1 MGRTARFEQIYVA
14 SLEAEPVENETLTGV
29 NSILTR
35 EIEANEIKLV
45 DVEGIKGR
53 IAFSNNLPTKQ
64 VSLGN
69 KLFIDKNDEIVFDL
83 KAAGSADR
91 MFINNQLSIGTTNPV
106 NAFQVDSG
114 GQTKVN
120 IDISGKDLMTINGNL
135 VATNVIVSDQL
146 SFSSNLV
153 IDGVASNIVSI
164 NGSMKTSNLSVGS
177 NVIITEIGLGGGGS
191 DIHPNNVAVFT
202 GNVTVD
208 GGMYIYGNTV
218 IQGNLFIKE
227 QATYERVVNLIVAD
241 TTIVF
246 GQGNDGTMEPMLIY
260 THDEDDS
267 NIGFGFKN
275 DERAVPGFEMAL
287 FRTTGGP
294 LDSTFSVD
302 DTISTNLHVFGDIY
316 TSNAVGVANIFPTHD
331 LCVGSNLFV
340 EDTGSN
346 VLEVFGNTFT
356 ENIKIG
362 SNVTVGNDIVVIDPT
377 NKDVA
382 IISGNVKVDG
392 LRTTGT
398 KTSGI
403 SNVVPT
409 DTLSI
414 GSRVYVNLTASNT
427 LTIFGNTMTTN
438 LITQSISSSSNITV
452 HADRYGGDSPVNPLI
467 LKSGPSS
474 SNVSSI
480 EIYGASTSN
489 TYQNIRFKTRNDEKM
504 RITSNGQVGINTTN
518 PTQKLTV
525 NGNAFVMGSNVMMF
539 GNLWGTTSNTSMQMF
554 SSPNIGENEIQ
565 NIVETGKG
573 LNFYASTT
581 PTMGVP
587 KLTVLESSNVGINT
601 QNPLSTLHVNGL
613 TSFINNPV
621 TKINGYNHLGIPLVV
636 SNNQPITGTT
646 DLASV
651 LHLAREGSGSE
662 HAARAQFQL
671 GKHENAAGT
680 SKSRLDIVMG
690 DADYAVDTSI
700 MTILSSGKVGIGV
713 TQPAAHFEVD
723 CVGIADPI
731 ENGILVHNTTS
742 GDAIMAAQT
751 NLDDGNAFTS
761 YIQTD
766 GVVLSG
772 WSTGVTG
779 DDGDYRITNHH
790 ERLIRDVPVG
800 IYISGSTGDVGIGT
814 DAPRGALEVSGNLVI
829 GNELS
834 FGGVP
839 GQLFGNTRIIERRY
853 TADQPRSEL
862 LLFKGNDGDGGDTAP
877 DRIRHIAAEHVFQTY
892 NSSEKDFYD
901 GGGILAAAD
910 TKGNFPLCITA
921 QQDPGIVVIGGNGDT
936 AANRGQGTKLVV
948 NGDIEFDSGGSF
960 KLTGLEFSTSDL
972 GYNIIRNTK
981 DGAARRALTF
991 AHERTSIFDDEFARF
1006 DEDGR
1011 FGLGITSPTSNIHV
1025 YDTTPGD
1032 HDIMK
1037 LQSTGDDK
1045 NTNIVLYTNNDE
1057 GGIITGFSN
1066 VDNATTGLALS
1077 VANVQTGGVTTCLN
1091 IVNTS
1096 NVGVGTPTPARQFH
1110 VVDHRNPLLGQT
1122 GTMRVESISSNASIE
1137 FTTSG
1142 GSSNIYA
1149 DTTGNVYIQPA
1160 TSHTT
1165 VDSNLHVTGD
1175 LSVGGNID
1183 FSQIA
1188 VNLPGGREA
1197 VTAIEVAGG
1206 SVIGSGPNETQRKTY
1221 SHTFSVSS
1229 GSPKDV
1235 QLMFGAGAF
1244 YAKITTMLRRT
1255 DAAALGDPVG
1265 GTVDDISTMVLDLI
1279 GGTSPDQ
1286 SSGESPTPSS
1296 NVTIGNLTLFG
1307 GNDNAFPWSPVIGTG
1322 KVGVTMTPYNVNN
1335 NRAYSYDYYVELT
1348 TACGGKLEKITTNHF
1363 DVNGLDNGNGG
1374 QTEITTFDY

>member
-35 EIEANEIKLV
+35 EIEANEVKLV
-45 DVEGIKGR
+45 DVDGIKGR
-53 IAFSNNLPTKQ
+53 LALANNTPTKQ
-64 VSLGN
+64 FSLGN
-69 KLFIDKNDEIVFDL
+69 KLFMDKDSDFVFDL
-83 KAAGSADR
+83 KAAGRSDR
-91 MFINNQLSIGTTNPV
+91 MFVNNQLSIGTTNPT
-106 NAFQVDSG
+106 NAFQIDSG
-114 GQTKVN
+114 GKTKVN
-120 IDISGKDLMTINGNL
+120 VDITGRDLMSINGNL
-135 VATNVIVSDQL
+135 VATNVIVTDQL

-153 IDGVASNIVSI
+153 IDGVASNIVTI

-177 NVIITEIGLGGGGS
+177 NVIITEIGRGGGGS
-191 DIHPNNVAVFT
+191 DKYPNNVAVFN
-202 GNVTVD
+202 GNVTID
-208 GGMYIYGNTV
+208 GGMYVYGNT
-218 IQGNLFIKE
+218 IMHGNLFVEE
-227 QATYERVVNLIVAD
+227 QITYERVINLVVAD

-246 GQGNDGTMEPMLIY
+246 GQGNDGTMEPMLLY

-275 DERAVPGFEMAL
+275 DGRAIPGFEMAL

-294 LDSTFSVD
+294 LDSSFSID

-316 TSNAVGVANIFPTHD
+316 TSNAVGVANILPTHD

-414 GSRVYVNLTASNT
+414 GTRVYVNLTAANT
-427 LTIFGNTMTTN
+427 LTIFGNTATTN
-438 LITQSISSSSNITV
+438 LITQSISSTSSIIV
-452 HADRYGGDSPVNPLI
+452 HSDRYGGDSLVNPLI
-467 LKSGPSS
+467 LQSGPTS

-489 TYQNIRFKTRNDEKM
+489 THQNIRFKTRNDEKM
-504 RITSNGQVGINTTN
+504 RITSNGQIGINTTN

-525 NGNAFVMGSNVMMF
+525 SGNAFVMGSNVMMF
-539 GNLWGTTSNTSMQMF
+539 GNLWGTSSNTSMQMF
-554 SSPNIGENEIQ
+554 SSPNIGENKVQ

-581 PTMGVP
+581 PIMGAP

-601 QNPLSTLHVNGL
+601 KNPESTLHVNGL
-613 TSFINNPV
+613 TTFINNPV

-646 DLASV
+646 DLAAV
-651 LHLAREGSGSE
+651 LHLAREGSGTE
-662 HAARAQFQL
+662 HASKAAFHL
-671 GKHENAAGT
+671 GKHENSAGT
-680 SKSRLDIVMG
+680 SHSRLDIVMG

-713 TQPAAHFEVD
+713 TQPVAHLEVD

-731 ENGILVHNTTS
+731 ENGLLVHNTSS

-751 NLDDGNAFTS
+751 NLTDGNSFTS

-766 GVVLSG
+766 GITLSG

-779 DDGDYRITNHH
+779 NDGDYRITNHH
-790 ERLIRDVPVG
+790 ERLLRDVPVG
-800 IYISGSTGDVGIGT
+800 LYISGSTGDVGVGT

-834 FGGVP
+834 FGGVS

-853 TADQPRSEL
+853 TAAQPRTEL
-862 LLFKGNDGDGGDTAP
+862 LLYKGNNGDGGDTAP

-892 NSSEKDFYD
+892 NSSEDDFYGD
-901 GGGILAAAD
+901 SGILEVAD
-910 TKGNFPLCITA
+910 GQSNFPLTITA
-921 QQDPGIVVIGGNGDT
+921 QQNPGIVVIGGNGDT

-991 AHERTSIFDDEFARF
+991 VHERTSILDDEFARF

-1011 FGLGITSPTSNIHV
+1011 LGLGITSPTSNIHV

-1045 NTNIVLYTNNDE
+1045 NTNLLIYTNNNE

-1077 VANVQTGGVTTCLN
+1077 VANVQTGGVTTCMTM
-1091 IVNTS
+1091 IHTS

-1110 VVDHRNPLLGQT
+1110 VVDHRNPVLGKT
-1122 GTMRVESISSNASIE
+1122 GTMRVESILSNASIE
-1137 FTTSG
+1137 FTTTS
-1142 GSSNIYA
+1142 GSSNIYS

-1160 TSHTT
+1160 NYNTNIT
-1165 VDSNLHVTGD
+1165 SNLNVGGD
-1175 LSVGGNID
+1175 LVVGGNIN

-1197 VTAIEVAGG
+1197 VTGIEVAGG

-1221 SHTFSVSS
+1221 SHTFSVTT

-1235 QLMFGAGAF
+1235 QLLFGAGAF

-1255 DAAALGDPVG
+1255 DAAAPGDPVG
-1265 GTVDDISTMVLDLI
+1265 GTVDDISTMVLDLV
-1279 GGTSPDQ
+1279 GGTSD
-1286 SSGESPTPSS
+1286 ESTPSS
-1296 NVTIGNLTLFG
+1296 NVTIGNVTLFG
-1307 GNDNAFPWSPVIGTG
+1307 GNGNAFPWSPVVGTG
-1322 KVGVTMTPYNVNN
+1322 KVGITMVPYNVNN
-1335 NRAYSYDYYVELT
+1335 SRKYSYDYYIELT

-1363 DVNGLDNGNGG
+1363 DVLGLDNGNGG